1 MRLIKNVGADRVLD
15 HLQPQLPAG
24 ARVDVA
30 TDGLSLFAFDELARL
45 LTAAGPTR
53 LLLSSPAPKP
63 RPRVPGFDNPPA
75 VDPDPLAGGLL
86 GEDVD
91 RARRNALRARGL
103 AADLLQWLEAAVEVR
118 AVPGKLP
125 QSAWITESSGAPAS
139 AGNGQPAGVAI
150 SGDCSAT
157 TRGLGLSPGN
167 QFSLIQCSETEAERQ
182 MFAQWFEA
190 TWRAVGDDAGAK
202 QKLLD
207 QVRRLAEQEAPSAI
221 YFGILYNLFKDL
233 GDELDEERIVKSAT
247 GIRNTQ
253 VWKKLYKFQRD
264 GVVGAIDK
272 LERLGGC
279 ILADSVGLGKTFE
292 ALAVIKYYE
301 LRNDR
306 VLVLAPK
313 RLRDNWTLYKAND
326 RRNSLAA
333 DRLNYDV
340 LNHTDLSR
348 DGGSSGDIDLAH
360 VNWGNYDLVVIDES
374 HNFRNKQNHR
384 DRDSRYKRLMRQVI
398 QAGVKTKVLMLSA
411 TPVNNRLA
419 DLKNQIAFVT
429 ARRSGGSGRPPSRP
443 QSQCCSSG
451 RPAGSARRWR
461 RWRPQPAASD

>member
-15 HLQPQLPAG
+15 HLRPQLPAG

-45 LTAAGPTR
+45 MAAAGPTR
-53 LLLSSPAPKP
+53 LLLSSTAPKP
-63 RPRVPGFDNPPA
+63 RPRVPGFDSPPA
-75 VDPDPLAGGLL
+75 VDPDPHASGLL
-86 GEDVD
+86 GDDLD
-91 RARRNALRARGL
+91 RERRNALRARGL
-103 AADLLQWLEAAVEVR
+103 AADLLQWLEAAVDVR

-125 QSAWITESSGAPAS
+125 QSAWITESPSTLAS
-139 AGNGQPAGVAI
+139 AGGGQPAGVAI
-150 SGDCSAT
+150 TGDCSAT

-182 MFAQWFEA
+182 MFAQWFDA
-190 TWRAVGDDAGAK
+190 TWRAVGDDASAK

-233 GDELDEERIVKSAT
+233 GDELDEERIVKTAT

-279 ILADSVGLGKTFE
+279 IIADSVGLGKTFE

-306 VLVLAPK
+306 VLGAGAQTP
-313 RLRDNWTLYKAND
+313 A
-326 RRNSLAA
+326 
-333 DRLNYDV
+333 
-340 LNHTDLSR
+340 
-348 DGGSSGDIDLAH
+348 
-360 VNWGNYDLVVIDES
+360 
-374 HNFRNKQNHR
+374 
-384 DRDSRYKRLMRQVI
+384 RQLDAL
-398 QAGVKTKVLMLSA
+398 QG
-411 TPVNNRLA
+411 
-419 DLKNQIAFVT
+419 Q
-429 ARRSGGSGRPPSRP
+429 
-443 QSQCCSSG
+443 
-451 RPAGSARRWR
+451 RPAQHPRCRPLQLRR
-461 RWRPQPAASD
+461 A